1 LQQWK
6 FGIQARDLEAFTQQL
21 YIAAVRKREQNF
33 AERLSV
39 ATAATYVQQND
50 TGARTVATTGGDGI
64 ALIPSAIKILFNFLE
79 NLAIGNKA
87 QARVICA
94 A

>member
-1 LQQWK
+1 M
-6 FGIQARDLEAFTQQL
+6 
-21 YIAAVRKREQNF
+21 
-33 AERLSV
+33 